1 MALRVTF
8 YGGAGTVTGSNFL
21 VESGASKVLVDCG
34 IEQGKDYCESCSY
47 DPFPYEP
54 SSINALVIT
63 HAHLDHIGRA
73 PRLVKEGFAG
83 PVYMT
88 APTRDIAEAMLHDSA
103 DILAQNAEARDLAP
117 LYLQEHV
124 TKFLSLIK
132 VIEYRTETKLTDDL
146 SVYLRDTGHILGGAS
161 VRFVDKEGVSFAFTS
176 DIGNS
181 PTPLLPDA
189 EPITDADAI
198 AIESVYGDRLNP
210 EKVHRV
216 EKFRDT
222 LKSALARGGPI
233 LIPSFSIE
241 RTQLML
247 YELSNLME
255 AGELP
260 QVPVFLDSPL
270 AIEITNIYRKHGAKF
285 FKDTAQEELKREHD
299 LFNFPFLRMT
309 KSREESMS
317 IAEVKDP
324 KIIIAGAGMSHGGRI
339 GKWEHRY
346 LPDPKTTLIMVGY
359 QAPGSPGRMLQDGA
373 KKVRIDHRDV
383 TVRGHIETL
392 HGWSGHADRDGLLKF
407 AEGCLPR
414 TKNFFVTLGE
424 PSSAR
429 FLAQRIH
436 DFLGTRAIVPG
447 KGDVWEVTKEGVKRI
462 ESQKGFES

>member
-1 MALRVTF
+1 MALRITF
-8 YGGAGTVTGSNFL
+8 FGGANTVTGSNFL

-34 IEQGKDYCESCSY
+34 IEQGKDYCESCSFDAFPY
-47 DPFPYEP
+47 DPK
-54 SSINALVIT
+54 SINALIIT

-73 PRLVKEGFAG
+73 PRFVKDGYTG
-83 PVYMT
+83 PIYMT
-88 APTRDIAEAMLHDSA
+88 EPTRDIAEVMLRDSA
-103 DILAQNAEARDLAP
+103 EILRNNAGPDLAP
-117 LYLQEHV
+117 LYTQENV
-124 TKFLSLIK
+124 TTFLKLIT

-161 VRFVDKEGVSFAFTS
+161 VRLTDKEGVSFAFTS

-189 EPITDADAI
+189 EPIPDADAI

-210 EKVHRV
+210 EKEHRV

-222 LKSALARGGPI
+222 VKAALARGGPV

-260 QVPVFLDSPL
+260 GVPVFLDSPL
-270 AIEITNIYRKHGAKF
+270 AIEVTQIYRKHAARF
-285 FKDTAQEELKREHD
+285 FKDAAKDEMKREGD
-299 LFNFPFLRMT
+299 LFNFPFLKMT
-309 KSREESMS
+309 KGREESMA
-317 IAEVKDP
+317 IADTKDP

-339 GKWEHRY
+339 GKWEHLY
-346 LPDPKTTLIMVGY
+346 LPNPKTTLIMVGY
-359 QAPGSPGRMLQDGA
+359 QAPGSPGRLLQDGA
-373 KKVRIDHRDV
+373 KNVRIDRRDV
-383 TVRGHIETL
+383 TVRAHIETL
-392 HGWSGHADRDGLLKF
+392 HGWSGHADRDGLLHF
-407 AEGCLPR
+407 AESCLPR

-436 DFLGTRAIVPG
+436 DFLGTRAIIPG
-447 KGDVWEVTKEGVKRI
+447 KGDTWEVTKEGVRRI
-462 ESQKGFES
+462 ES